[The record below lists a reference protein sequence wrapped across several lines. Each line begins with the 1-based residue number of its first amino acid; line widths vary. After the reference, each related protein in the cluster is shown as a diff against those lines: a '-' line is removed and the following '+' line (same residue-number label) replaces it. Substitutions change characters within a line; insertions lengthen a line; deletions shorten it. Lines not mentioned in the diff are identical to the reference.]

1 MVLYNLF
8 ILVYLI
14 EINIFYIIYFLI
26 FVVCEGALGLS
37 LIVLIVRIYG
47 NDYINSI
54 RLIKW

>member
-1 MVLYNLF
+1 MLYNLF
-8 ILVYLI
+8 LLIYLI
-14 EINIFYIIYFLI
+14 EINIFYLIYFLI